1 LTVRRAITLLASVLC
16 TSISDRW
23 KPLYP
28 DRGNYQPGLEIGDSG
43 RLMLT
48 HKDPEVQVML
58 GLLENQRDHVMGI
71 AAALAKENAEL
82 KARII
87 KLEVA
92 EPENQDGN
100 AI

>member
-1 LTVRRAITLLASVLC
+1 MLIATAGVLYHQYRRNQQ
-16 TSISDRW
+16 
-23 KPLYP
+23 P
-28 DRGNYQPGLEIGDSG
+28 DLEIGCSG
-43 RLMLT
+43 PVLMLT

>member
-1 LTVRRAITLLASVLC
+1 MNFAGIGSHVHYSTAT
-16 TSISDRW
+16 
-23 KPLYP
+23 KPLSP
-28 DRGNYQPGLEIGDSG
+28 DCSWLTAGGDLARLLLG
-43 RLMLT
+43 LMLT

-82 KARII
+82 KARIT